1 MPVVGGNGQLSAYN
15 VDIVMCIDVT
25 GSMSGILDEVKAKA
39 LSLYPKFVAEMQKFE
54 KSVEQ
59 LRIKVIAFR
68 DYGVDSEPMLES
80 KFFVLDEEKEE
91 FLDFV
96 SALEPLGGGDTPE
109 SALEAISLAFKS
121 DWVNTPGTIK
131 RYVTLVYT
139 DAPAA
144 PLGIN
149 ATAEGYPA
157 DMPKDMAEFREL
169 WDHPCDEQVLA
180 KPMWERGRRLVVY
193 APDVEPWTDIGLWDG
208 GVIHQA
214 SEAGRGCDDVDM
226 DVCIKLLVNSI

>member
-1 MPVVGGNGQLSAYN
+1 MPVVGGNGQLSTYN

-25 GSMSGILDEVKAKA
+25 GSMSGILKEVKENA
-39 LSLYPKFVAEMQKFE
+39 LALYPKFVAEMQKAE

-80 KFFVLDEEKEE
+80 KFFVLDEEKDE

-121 DWVNTPGTIK
+121 DWVRTPGTIK
-131 RYVTLVYT
+131 RHVTLVYT

-169 WDHPCDEQVLA
+169 WDSQEMDARA
-180 KPMWERGRRLVVY
+180 KRLVIF

-214 SEAGRGCDDVDM
+214 SEAGKGCDDVDM